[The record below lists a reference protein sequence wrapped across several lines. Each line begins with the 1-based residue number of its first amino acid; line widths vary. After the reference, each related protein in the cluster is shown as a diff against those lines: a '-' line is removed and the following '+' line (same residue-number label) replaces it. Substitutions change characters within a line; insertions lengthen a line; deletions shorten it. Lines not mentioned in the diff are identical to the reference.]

1 VKKQREAKMRNNG
14 VTRRQFSK
22 TAVMAASA
30 LALPYVA
37 RAQQNYPSRPIRFI
51 IPFAAGGVADI
62 TARLAAEKL
71 GDTLG
76 QRLVIENQPGPG
88 GIAAARAVLSAPP
101 DGHTLGLISNGT
113 AISVALFNALPFDP
127 VKDFAPISTLGT
139 FALVFGTNAQSRFRT
154 LQDFI
159 TAAREQP
166 GKLNVGTIAVGSTQH
181 LGAELFKST
190 AGLDFQIIPYR
201 GTPEVVIALLRDDIQ
216 LMDDFYAAMK
226 GGMSDNKIRALATSG
241 PERASYLPDV
251 PTVQESG
258 VPGYDVTSWNGVV
271 ARAGTPAEIINL
283 LNGKIREVVAMP
295 EVKAKYADLGI
306 EAKASSPD
314 EMKARLASDITKWAA
329 VVEKSGI
336 PKQ

>member
-1 VKKQREAKMRNNG
+1 MTKSRI
-14 VTRRQFSK
+14 TRRQFSK
-22 TAVMAASA
+22 SAAVTASA
-30 LALPYVA
+30 FALPPVA
-37 RAQQNYPSRPIRFI
+37 WAQQSYPSRPIRFI

-62 TARLAAEKL
+62 TARLAADKL
-71 GDTLG
+71 GEKLG

-139 FALVFGTNAQSRFRT
+139 FDLVFATDAASPFHT

-159 TAAREQP
+159 KAAREQP

-190 AGLDFQIIPYR
+190 AGLDFQIVPYR
-201 GTPEVVIALLRDDIQ
+201 ATPEVIIALLRNDVQ

-226 GGMSDNKIRALATSG
+226 GGLADNKIRALATSG
-241 PERASYLPDV
+241 PVRTSYLPAV

-271 ARAGTPAEIINL
+271 ARAGTPAEVITL
-283 LNGKIREVVAMP
+283 LNSKLREVVALP
-295 EVKAKYADLGI
+295 EVKARYADLGV
-306 EAKASSPD
+306 EAKASSP
-314 EMKARLASDITKWAA
+314 EELKARLESDITKWAA
-329 VVEKSGI
+329 VVEKAGI